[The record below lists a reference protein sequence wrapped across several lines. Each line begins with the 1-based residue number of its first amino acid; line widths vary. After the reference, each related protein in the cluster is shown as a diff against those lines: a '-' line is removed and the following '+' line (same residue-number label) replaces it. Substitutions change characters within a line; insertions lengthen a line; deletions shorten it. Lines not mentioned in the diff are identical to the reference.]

1 MPVKESDP
9 PVLSMGTPPLYHWAV
24 GLRIDGGLVDA
35 LRPGYRQVAAG
46 LREQIL
52 SGKLPAGSAIDGYSI
67 MARNLKVSQATISAA
82 VNQLAD
88 EGLVRIE
95 HGKQTIVLARRKF
108 RVAVEIARPEDD
120 GPRDADALTAA
131 LTAAAAAEP
140 AVSAIESARVLRS
153 SVEVIAIVTASSP
166 ARAGTIAESL
176 VWSARGQWSWD
187 GFDLAWSTVTAA
199 PAGEA

>member
-1 MPVKESDP
+1 
-9 PVLSMGTPPLYHWAV
+9 
-24 GLRIDGGLVDA
+24 LRIDGGLVDA

-52 SGKLPAGSAIDGYSI
+52 SGKLLPGAKLSAFSVL
-67 MARNLKVSQATISAA
+67 ASELRVSQATISAA

-95 HGKQTIVLARRKF
+95 HGRSTVVLARRRF

-120 GPRDADALTAA
+120 GPRDADALSAA
-131 LTAAAAAEP
+131 VGAAAAAEP
-140 AVSAIESARVLRS
+140 AVSAIESARVLGS
-153 SVEVIAIVTASSP
+153 SVEVTAIVTASSP
-166 ARAGTIAESL
+166 ARAGAITEAV
-176 VWSARGQWSWD
+176 VWSARGRWSWD